1 MWVKHK
7 FALLFFAVS
16 VVIQCR
22 AGLFSI
28 ETIQTKRHSN
38 IVVFQDTFW
47 VEDTLALN
55 KADSSKNSD
64 SIFRINLISD
74 TSRGIG
80 VFGNFTMIIDL
91 LT

>member
-16 VVIQCR
+16 VLIQYS
-22 AGLFSI
+22 AGLVSI

-47 VEDTLALN
+47 VEDTFALN
-55 KADSSKNSD
+55 KAYSSKNSD